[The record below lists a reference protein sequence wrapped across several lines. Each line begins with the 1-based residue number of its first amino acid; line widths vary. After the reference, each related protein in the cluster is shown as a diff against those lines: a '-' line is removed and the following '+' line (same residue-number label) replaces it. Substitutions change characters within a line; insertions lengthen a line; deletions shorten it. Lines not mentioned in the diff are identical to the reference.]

1 MYKLL
6 INLLTFEALG
16 MMVLL
21 IIKCFKETAPFIT
34 FLFFWIQFF
43 IALNRVLGASVGD
56 EIKGIGLG
64 FSNVINLFKFSVGD
78 LQDPTFDNKEES
90 KFYWVILGINII
102 YAVIIYIETLILNN
116 FLIAKVSSEYENF

>member
-21 IIKCFKETAPFIT
+21 IIKCFKETAPFMT
-34 FLFFWIQFF
+34 FLIFWIQFF

-102 YAVIIYIETLILNN
+102 YLSFA
-116 FLIAKVSSEYENF
+116 